1 MFRPTPRQL
10 ALVVA
15 FLLAVFAWVVA
26 LLLLLEVTRVILEA
40 LHQIIEVAQLG

>member
-10 ALVVA
+10 GLLVL

-26 LLLLLEVTRVILEA
+26 LLLLMEATRIILEA
-40 LHQIIEVAQLG
+40 LRQIIEVAQLG